1 MIHCE
6 PWNPPEIVVSFKK
19 EGERVARGYFHET
32 PDDGALGA
40 LDDMKIVAPVDLK
53 RLFVLFPRYCHLKMP
68 EGPMHILGSL
78 KLKISYTHSN
88 GAQLL
93 LCTIEP

>member
-1 MIHCE
+1 MITSEHLPHIHFPHFPRLARILLAHYVSSFPHHCFVIHCE

-40 LDDMKIVAPVDLK
+40 LDDMKIVAPADLK
-53 RLFVLFPRYCHLKMP
+53 RLFCFRGTAL
-68 EGPMHILGSL
+68 
-78 KLKISYTHSN
+78 
-88 GAQLL
+88 
-93 LCTIEP
+93 